1 MQYRLTRQAEKAIE
15 FARDIA
21 EELQHNYIGTEHLML
36 GMIRS
41 TEGVASKI
49 LIDNEVTEE
58 KVLELIEQ
66 LINESGI
73 AFSDV
78 ADFTPRARR
87 VLECSSREAA
97 RFNQSRIGTEHLLIA
112 LLKEKD
118 CIAIQLLNTLG
129 VGAQKLY
136 AELLVAIGED
146 ASIAKDYF
154 ANQKNGTED
163 SNSALMAYSN
173 DLTEMARDGHLD
185 PVIGREMEIQRV
197 IQILSR
203 RTKNNPCLI
212 GEPGV
217 GKTAVIE
224 GLAARIAEGDVP
236 DTIREKRLMTLDL
249 SGMVAGSK
257 YRGEFE
263 ERIKR
268 LIAEVKNDGQVLLFI
283 DEIHTIIGAG
293 GAEGALDASNIL
305 KPSLARGE
313 IQVIGATTIEEYRKY
328 IEKDAALERRF
339 QPIMVNEPSEAESLD
354 ILKGLRPAYEKH
366 HQVIITDEALETAVK
381 MSARYINDRF
391 LPDKAIDLI
400 DEASSKVRLSSM
412 TYTGEIRN
420 LSRELEILEGEK
432 ETAIIQG
439 DIEKASEIRQE
450 QKSIES
456 QMMVMK
462 RQTERRNKRKLS
474 VQARDVADVVS
485 GWTKIPVK
493 QLEEKESERLMRLES
508 TLHKRVIGQDEAVTA
523 ISKAIRRG
531 RVGLKD
537 PKRPIG
543 SFLFL
548 GPTGVGK
555 TELSK
560 ALADAMFG
568 SENNIIR
575 MDMSEYMEKHSVSK
589 LIGSPPGYV
598 GYDEGGQLSEKVRR
612 NPYSILLFDE
622 IEKAHPDVFNILL
635 QVLDD
640 GHITDSQGR
649 RIDFKNTVIIM
660 TSNAGASNIV
670 APKKLGFFSETD
682 EKADYN
688 RMKSSVME
696 EVKHIFKPEFLN
708 RIDDIIVFHSLTQD
722 HIRKI
727 VSIMMNEIS
736 KRALDQM
743 GIELH
748 VSEGVLRML
757 SEAGFDPVYG
767 ARPLRR
773 AIQNKVEDA
782 LAEEIL
788 RGKVRKGDKVRLT
801 LNGKE
806 IKISINSSNIV
817 E

>member
-1 MQYRLTRQAEKAIE
+1 MQYRLTRQAERAVTY
-15 FARDIA
+15 ARDIA
-21 EELQHNYIGTEHLML
+21 EELHHNYVGTEHLML
-36 GMIRS
+36 GLIRS
-41 TEGVASKI
+41 VDGLASKI
-49 LIDNEVTEE
+49 LLQNDITEE
-58 KVLELIEQ
+58 QILRLIKQ
-66 LINESGI
+66 LINDGDVIVGE
-73 AFSDV
+73 V
-78 ADFTPRARR
+78 ADYTPRARR

-97 RFNQSRIGTEHLLIA
+97 RLNQTQIGTEHLLIA

-118 CIAIQLLNTLG
+118 CIAIRLLNTLG
-129 VGAQKLY
+129 VSIQKVY
-136 AELLVAIGED
+136 SELLAAMGMNAAE
-146 ASIAKDYF
+146 AKAYLSS
-154 ANQKNGTED
+154 KSGD
-163 SNSALMAYSN
+163 SKEKNSALEAYSM
-173 DLTEMARDGHLD
+173 DLTRMAREGKLD
-185 PVIGREMEIQRV
+185 PVIGREQEIQRV
-197 IQILSR
+197 VQILSR

-217 GKTAVIE
+217 GKTAVVE
-224 GLAARIAEGDVP
+224 GLAARIAEGAVP
-236 DTIREKRLMTLDL
+236 DTIRDKRLMTLDL

-339 QPIMVNEPSEAESLD
+339 QPVMTNEPGEVESIE
-354 ILKGLRPAYEKH
+354 ILRGLRPAYEKH
-366 HQVIITDEALETAVK
+366 HQVTISDEAIEAAVK
-381 MSARYINDRF
+381 MSIRYINDRF

-400 DEASSKVRLSSM
+400 DEASAKVKLSSM
-412 TYTGEIRN
+412 SLTGELQN
-420 LSRELEILEGEK
+420 LTKQMAVLEEEK
-432 ETAIIQG
+432 EAAIISG
-439 DIEKASEIRQE
+439 DMMRASEISKD
-450 QKSIES
+450 QKLLATEIASM
-456 QMMVMK
+456 QRNV
-462 RQTERRNKRKLS
+462 ERRNKRKVT
-474 VQARDVADVVS
+474 VQEKDIADVVS
-485 GWTKIPVK
+485 SWTKIPLK

-508 TLHKRVIGQDEAVTA
+508 TLHRRVVGQDEAVTA
-523 ISKAIRRG
+523 VAKAIRRG

-560 ALADAMFG
+560 ALAEAMFG
-568 SENNIIR
+568 SESNIIR

-649 RIDFKNTVIIM
+649 RVDFKNTVIIM
-660 TSNAGASNIV
+660 TSNAGASSII
-670 APKKLGFFSETD
+670 APKKLGFLSDND
-682 EKADYN
+682 EKADYT
-688 RMKSSVME
+688 RMKSAVME

-708 RIDDIIVFHSLTQD
+708 RIDDIIVFHSLTQE

-727 VSIMMNEIS
+727 VGIMMNEIS
-736 KRALDQM
+736 GRAMEQM
-743 GIELH
+743 GIDLH
-748 VSEGVLRML
+748 ASDGVLRML

-773 AIQNKVEDA
+773 AIQNKVEDL

-788 RGKVRKGDKVRLT
+788 SGKIHRGDQVRLT
-801 LNGKE
+801 LTNKE
-806 IKISINSSNIV
+806 IKISINSPNTLA
-817 E
+817 

>member
-1 MQYRLTRQAEKAIE
+1 MQYRLTRQAQKAVE

-21 EELQHNYIGTEHLML
+21 EELQHNYIGTEHLLL
-36 GMIRS
+36 GLIRAE
-41 TEGVASKI
+41 EGLASKVLRQNDI
-49 LIDNEVTEE
+49 TEE
-58 KVLELIEQ
+58 QILNLIEQ
-66 LINESGI
+66 LIND
-73 AFSDV
+73 SDV
-78 ADFTPRARR
+78 MEGEVADYTPRAKR
-87 VLECSSREAA
+87 VLECSSREAS
-97 RFNQSRIGTEHLLIA
+97 RLNQTSIGTEHLLIA
-112 LLKEKD
+112 LLREKD
-118 CIAIQLLNTLG
+118 CIALRLLNTLG
-129 VGAQKLY
+129 VSIPKIY
-136 AELLVAIGED
+136 SELFASMGMDVAR
-146 ASIAKDYF
+146 AKEYLES
-154 ANQKNGTED
+154 QRETERD
-163 SNSALMAYSN
+163 SALESYAMN
-173 DLTEMARDGHLD
+173 LTALAAEGKLD
-185 PVIGREMEIQRV
+185 PVIGRNEEIQRV

-217 GKTAVIE
+217 GKTAVVE

-236 DTIREKRLMTLDL
+236 DSIRDKRVMTLDL

-268 LIAEVKNDGQVLLFI
+268 LIAEVKRDGQVLLFI

-339 QPIMVNEPSEAESLD
+339 QPVMTNEPSEEEAIA
-354 ILKGLRPAYEKH
+354 ILEGLRSAYENH
-366 HQVIITDEALETAVK
+366 HQVTITDEAIETAVK
-381 MSARYINDRF
+381 MSIRYINDRF

-400 DEASSKVRLSSM
+400 DEASAKVKLSSM
-412 TYTGEIRN
+412 TITGELQELVKENERLEEEKEKAIIRGDMIKASDIGKDQKL
-420 LSRELEILEGEK
+420 LSAEILTLK
-432 ETAIIQG
+432 
-439 DIEKASEIRQE
+439 
-450 QKSIES
+450 KSIER
-456 QMMVMK
+456 K
-462 RQTERRNKRKLS
+462 NKRRVVVS
-474 VQARDVADVVS
+474 ARDVADVVS
-485 GWTKIPVK
+485 SWTKIPVK

-508 TLHKRVIGQDEAVTA
+508 TLHRRVIGQDEAVTA
-523 ISKAIRRG
+523 VAKAIRRG

-560 ALADAMFG
+560 ALAEAMFG
-568 SENNIIR
+568 SDSTIIR
-575 MDMSEYMEKHSVSK
+575 VDMSEYMEKHSVSK

-598 GYDEGGQLSEKVRR
+598 GYDEGGQLSERVRR

-622 IEKAHPDVFNILL
+622 IEKAHPDVFNVLL

-649 RIDFKNTVIIM
+649 KVDFKNTVIIM

-670 APKKLGFFSETD
+670 TPKKLGFFSETD
-682 EKADYN
+682 EKADYD
-688 RMKSSVME
+688 RMKSAVME

-708 RIDDIIVFHSLTQD
+708 RIDDIIVFHSLTKE
-722 HIRKI
+722 HIQKI
-727 VSIMMNEIS
+727 VAIMMNEIS
-736 KRALDQM
+736 DRALDQM
-743 GIELH
+743 GIHLH
-748 VSEGVLRML
+748 TSEGVLRL
-757 SEAGFDPVYG
+757 LAEAGFDPVYG

-773 AIQNKVEDA
+773 AIQNKVEDL

-788 RGKVRKGDKVRLT
+788 CGRIHRGDQVRLT
-801 LNGKE
+801 LAGKE
-806 IKISINSSNIV
+806 IKISIN
-817 E
+817 

>member
-1 MQYRLTRQAEKAIE
+1 M
-15 FARDIA
+15 D
-21 EELQHNYIGTEHLML
+21 
-36 GMIRS
+36 
-41 TEGVASKI
+41 
-49 LIDNEVTEE
+49 
-58 KVLELIEQ
+58 
-66 LINESGI
+66 
-73 AFSDV
+73 
-78 ADFTPRARR
+78 
-87 VLECSSREAA
+87 
-97 RFNQSRIGTEHLLIA
+97 
-112 LLKEKD
+112 
-118 CIAIQLLNTLG
+118 
-129 VGAQKLY
+129 
-136 AELLVAIGED
+136 
-146 ASIAKDYF
+146 
-154 ANQKNGTED
+154 
-163 SNSALMAYSN
+163 
-173 DLTEMARDGHLD
+173 
-185 PVIGREMEIQRV
+185 
-197 IQILSR
+197 
-203 RTKNNPCLI
+203 
-212 GEPGV
+212 
-217 GKTAVIE
+217 
-224 GLAARIAEGDVP
+224 
-236 DTIREKRLMTLDL
+236 
-249 SGMVAGSK
+249 
-257 YRGEFE
+257 
-263 ERIKR
+263 
-268 LIAEVKNDGQVLLFI
+268 
-283 DEIHTIIGAG
+283 
-293 GAEGALDASNIL
+293 
-305 KPSLARGE
+305 E

-748 VSEGVLRML
+748 ASEGVLRML

>member
-1 MQYRLTRQAEKAIE
+1 M
-15 FARDIA
+15 
-21 EELQHNYIGTEHLML
+21 
-36 GMIRS
+36 
-41 TEGVASKI
+41 
-49 LIDNEVTEE
+49 
-58 KVLELIEQ
+58 
-66 LINESGI
+66 
-73 AFSDV
+73 
-78 ADFTPRARR
+78 
-87 VLECSSREAA
+87 
-97 RFNQSRIGTEHLLIA
+97 
-112 LLKEKD
+112 
-118 CIAIQLLNTLG
+118 
-129 VGAQKLY
+129 
-136 AELLVAIGED
+136 
-146 ASIAKDYF
+146 
-154 ANQKNGTED
+154 
-163 SNSALMAYSN
+163 
-173 DLTEMARDGHLD
+173 
-185 PVIGREMEIQRV
+185 
-197 IQILSR
+197 
-203 RTKNNPCLI
+203 
-212 GEPGV
+212 
-217 GKTAVIE
+217 
-224 GLAARIAEGDVP
+224 
-236 DTIREKRLMTLDL
+236 
-249 SGMVAGSK
+249 
-257 YRGEFE
+257 
-263 ERIKR
+263 
-268 LIAEVKNDGQVLLFI
+268 
-283 DEIHTIIGAG
+283 
-293 GAEGALDASNIL
+293 
-305 KPSLARGE
+305 
-313 IQVIGATTIEEYRKY
+313 
-328 IEKDAALERRF
+328 
-339 QPIMVNEPSEAESLD
+339 
-354 ILKGLRPAYEKH
+354 
-366 HQVIITDEALETAVK
+366 
-381 MSARYINDRF
+381 
-391 LPDKAIDLI
+391 
-400 DEASSKVRLSSM
+400 
-412 TYTGEIRN
+412 
-420 LSRELEILEGEK
+420 
-432 ETAIIQG
+432 
-439 DIEKASEIRQE
+439 
-450 QKSIES
+450 
-456 QMMVMK
+456 
-462 RQTERRNKRKLS
+462 
-474 VQARDVADVVS
+474 
-485 GWTKIPVK
+485 
-493 QLEEKESERLMRLES
+493 
-508 TLHKRVIGQDEAVTA
+508 
-523 ISKAIRRG
+523 
-531 RVGLKD
+531 KD

-748 VSEGVLRML
+748 ASEGVLRML

>member
-1 MQYRLTRQAEKAIE
+1 
-15 FARDIA
+15 
-21 EELQHNYIGTEHLML
+21 
-36 GMIRS
+36 MI
-41 TEGVASKI
+41 
-49 LIDNEVTEE
+49 LFLDEV
-58 KVLELIEQ
+58 
-66 LINESGI
+66 
-73 AFSDV
+73 
-78 ADFTPRARR
+78 
-87 VLECSSREAA
+87 
-97 RFNQSRIGTEHLLIA
+97 
-112 LLKEKD
+112 
-118 CIAIQLLNTLG
+118 
-129 VGAQKLY
+129 
-136 AELLVAIGED
+136 
-146 ASIAKDYF
+146 
-154 ANQKNGTED
+154 
-163 SNSALMAYSN
+163 
-173 DLTEMARDGHLD
+173 
-185 PVIGREMEIQRV
+185 
-197 IQILSR
+197 
-203 RTKNNPCLI
+203 
-212 GEPGV
+212 
-217 GKTAVIE
+217 
-224 GLAARIAEGDVP
+224 
-236 DTIREKRLMTLDL
+236 
-249 SGMVAGSK
+249 
-257 YRGEFE
+257 
-263 ERIKR
+263 
-268 LIAEVKNDGQVLLFI
+268 
-283 DEIHTIIGAG
+283 HTIIGAG

-339 QPIMVNEPSEAESLD
+339 QPVMTNEPSEEESVA
-354 ILKGLRPAYEKH
+354 ILRGLRPAYEAH
-366 HQVIITDEALETAVK
+366 HHVSISDEAVEAAVK
-381 MSARYINDRF
+381 MSVRYINDRF

-400 DEASSKVRLSSM
+400 DEASAKVKLSSM
-412 TYTGEIRN
+412 SLSGELQN
-420 LSRELEILEGEK
+420 LTKQMETLDEAK
-432 ETAIIQG
+432 EAAIISG
-439 DIEKASEIRQE
+439 DLNRASEIGKE
-450 QKSIES
+450 QRLLSAEIAS
-456 QMMVMK
+456 MQRSV
-462 RQTERRNKRKLS
+462 ERRNKKKIV
-474 VQARDVADVVS
+474 VQERDIADVVS
-485 GWTKIPVK
+485 SWTKIPVK
-493 QLEEKESERLMRLES
+493 RLEEKESERLMRMEA
-508 TLHKRVIGQDEAVTA
+508 TLHRRVVGQDEAVTA
-523 ISKAIRRG
+523 VSRAIRRG

-560 ALADAMFG
+560 ALAQAMFG

-649 RIDFKNTVIIM
+649 RVDFKNTVIIM
-660 TSNAGASNIV
+660 TSNAGASSII
-670 APKKLGFFSETD
+670 APKKLGFLSGDD

-688 RMKSSVME
+688 RMKSAVME

-736 KRALDQM
+736 ERALEQM
-743 GIELH
+743 GIGLH
-748 VSEGVLRML
+748 ASEGVLRIL

-773 AIQNKVEDA
+773 AIQNKVEDL

-788 RGKVRKGDKVRLT
+788 RGKIQRGDEVRLT

-806 IKISINSSNIV
+806 IKISINSPNALA
-817 E
+817 